1 MRQSS
6 GARGSAGSADA
17 SAGESAGAAQAD
29 GEVSAA
35 GKSGRRAARRARKSG
50 ATGGQAAGADAT
62 GPRAADTDAQGP
74 SGPEGAGAG
83 GSSDARAAE
92 TMEATGAGG
101 TDGKGPAVGENPSPA
116 KASGRK
122 PRGSGTAGPGD
133 KAAGGEG
140 TKGKGR
146 TDSDTDS
153 KDDAESGPT
162 AGGERPA
169 KAAIPRARV
178 AGTAGTTGA
187 EGNEAASGTSG
198 RKATRK
204 GAHAKKA
211 DPKDRAAKRKRTV
224 RIARWTALT
233 LAVIVLG
240 AATAGYFYYEHL
252 NGNLKKSNLNLGDKQ
267 LDRSAANAAGQ
278 RPLNILILGS
288 DSRNSKENVALGG
301 AREDAGRKPLAD
313 VQMLVHV
320 SADRSNMSVISVPRD
335 TRVTIP
341 KCTDP
346 EDGTVYKE
354 TDRQIINTSLMNGG
368 PGCTVAAWEE
378 LTGIPVDHFM
388 MIDFAGVVSMADAV
402 GGVPVCVDANVYD
415 KDSGLR
421 LTKGSHKVKGEQAL
435 QWLRTR
441 HGFEDGSD
449 IGRTHAQHIYM
460 NAMVRQLKSGTK
472 LSDPGQLTDLAEAAT
487 KALTV
492 DKDLGSVKKLYDLG
506 NDMKRV
512 PSGRIT
518 MTTMPWV
525 SDPLDPD
532 AHVIP
537 KPGDAD
543 KLFSLVRNDIA
554 LDGKDKKSDKGP
566 KPTVPAAPK
575 GAIALTVFNGTGTA
589 VQPPATR
596 RASDIAEFLVKAGFT
611 KATSDSTPRAQADT
625 TITYPKT
632 AQRPDAE
639 AVAKALGLPESA
651 LRMSPTVDQ
660 VTLVIGG
667 DWRTG
672 TKYPKTG
679 EAEESDSSEEPTA
692 GATGDGK
699 SGENGKK
706 DDKGEKDGDNKAPK
720 SSDPLSG
727 SDTSACMN
735 VNPLNR
741 F

>member
-50 ATGGQAAGADAT
+50 ATGGKAAGADAT
-62 GPRAADTDAQGP
+62 GARAAGADAQGP
-74 SGPEGAGAG
+74 SGPEGSGAEG
-83 GSSDARAAE
+83 PS
-92 TMEATGAGG
+92 GAGG
-101 TDGKGPAVGENPSPA
+101 TDGNGPAVGENPSPA
-116 KASGRK
+116 EAS
-122 PRGSGTAGPGD
+122 GD

-146 TDSDTDS
+146 TDSATDS
-153 KDDAESGPT
+153 KDDDAESGLT

-169 KAAIPRARV
+169 KATIPRARK
-178 AGTAGTTGA
+178 ADTADTTGA
-187 EGNEAASGTSG
+187 DGNEAATGKSG

-204 GAHAKKA
+204 AAHAKKA
-211 DPKDRAAKRKRTV
+211 DPKDRAAKRKRTA
-224 RIARWTALT
+224 RIARWTALA
-233 LAVIVLG
+233 LAVTVLG

-252 NGNLKKSNLNLGDKQ
+252 NSNLKKSNLNLGDKQ

-596 RASDIAEFLVKAGFT
+596 RASDIAEFLVKEGFT

-672 TKYPKTG
+672 TKYPKTE

-706 DDKGEKDGDNKAPK
+706 DDKGGKEGDNGDNKAPK

-727 SDTSACMN
+727 GDTSACMN